1 MIQVPHLKNISI
13 SEILKGDKSSYKA
26 IPQVISADEF
36 IDPKYRQEIVEIE
49 EEVGTKIERKAYIIN
64 CAVKNYGLDK
74 KRVKIIEQRYSQGPS
89 WCFGF
94 LDYYPRSIIPFFTR
108 FHILSQ
114 EYLHT
119 CQVTKTLINN
129 HLQCGNIKVNLFG
142 QGIIVDE
149 NIIDLKQLLVFEI
162 AHPLKKNDSSIVCVN
177 LIPQDFT
184 PSKIPFR
191 N

>member
-1 MIQVPHLKNISI
+1 MIQVPHLRNKNIPDVPKENESI
-13 SEILKGDKSSYKA
+13 YKA
-26 IPQVISADEF
+26 IPEIIPANEF
-36 IDPKYRQEIVEIE
+36 IDLKHRQEIIEIE
-49 EEVGTKIERKAYIIN
+49 KGVGTKIERKAYIIN
-64 CAVKNYGLDK
+64 CVIKNYGLDK
-74 KRVKIIEQRYSQGPS
+74 KRVNIIEQRYSQGPS
-89 WCFGF
+89 WCFGL
-94 LDYYPRSIIPFFTR
+94 LDYYPRSFIRFFTQ

-129 HLQCGNIKVNLFG
+129 HLQCGNVKVNLFG
-142 QGIIVDE
+142 QGIIIDE

-162 AHPLKKNDSSIVCVN
+162 AHPLENNDLSLNCIN